1 MPMNHTRGY
10 STKACTW
17 LWRWVLTVVVA
28 GLIAHWQG
36 TAFGQIAPT
45 TVFKAA
51 NGMDIILKEN
61 HSSPMIA
68 SIVFVRSGAKYE
80 TDYNNG
86 ATHFLEHLLFNG
98 TATRTQEQISD
109 RIKNLGGYINAFT
122 RKEVTGYLSLVPR
135 EHIAEA
141 LDIQQD
147 MLFNSIFPEDR
158 FPKERKIVI
167 EEIRKDSDSPD
178 YVAELFH
185 DRWAYQGSP
194 YERPVLGYENLI
206 ATIPREEIIE
216 YYRTYYQPN
225 NMILLV
231 IGDFETA
238 AIKREIEN
246 TFGQHPARPLP
257 ERPAVTVPAVTSA
270 MVQETTADIGETR
283 VDVHLRLPSFRDPM
297 YVPLS
302 LWAELL
308 NDEAFSPLIRNLTK
322 GENAPATRVSV
333 SLETQEEFSAYRISA
348 ATDNRDNAQRVLEAI
363 LETMRGLA
371 STSVKDDD
379 IRTTATRLRVE
390 DIFLRERLH
399 YYAIMKAPML
409 AVTGYEFVDQLPQ
422 RMGQV
427 TPSQLEKAAATHF
440 KADAYVATIVRTPDT
455 TEVISTSETAK
466 SRTQYVKRT
475 LSNGMEVVVK
485 SNPDSRVF
493 AINVLGKNRSALEPA
508 GMDGISDFVNRML
521 VKGTATRTAE
531 QISRDLAAIGAELTT
546 NDNPY
551 IPYDDHYTTPQFTFI
566 KFATIDEYAVQ
577 GAALLSDLV
586 ANSTFP
592 ETEVENER
600 RAVMGILGM
609 AAGST
614 NQVCRELFN
623 KSLFGNGPYAKPV
636 TGTMASVPQFTSQTL
651 VDHRARLYA
660 PGNVILTCVTG
671 MPADSAMSLIE
682 KSFGLMSGAT
692 PEAVTI
698 PSPATPSTV
707 QAEHKAMQKEQVYIY
722 LGNAIPGATSPDLA
736 AMMVANN
743 ILSARLAN
751 ELREKQGLAYSVGSS
766 LQFDRDFGWFTCKM
780 GTGKANYEK
789 ARDGI
794 LEQIR
799 HLQDVPVAQ
808 EDLETAQNTLWGSSL
823 TSRLSRV
830 NQAFFMGVD
839 EFLGL
844 GYDFSDR
851 MVDAIRAVT
860 VADVQRVAKQY
871 FHADSYVLAT
881 VGNLEQ

>member
-1 MPMNHTRGY
+1 MSSR
-10 STKACTW
+10 
-17 LWRWVLTVVVA
+17 RV
-28 GLIAHWQG
+28 LIAISSAVILLAGSISHAQ
-36 TAFGQIAPT
+36 TAPT
-45 TVFKAA
+45 TVYKAS
-51 NGMDIILKEN
+51 NGMDVILKEN
-61 HSSPMIA
+61 HSSPMIS

-98 TATRTQEQISD
+98 TASRTQEQISD

-135 EHIAEA
+135 EHIGEA

-167 EEIRKDSDSPD
+167 EEIRKDTDSPD

-206 ATIPREEIIE
+206 STIPREEIIE
-216 YYRTYYQPN
+216 YYHTYYQPN

-231 IGDFETA
+231 IGDFETDA
-238 AIKREIEN
+238 MKSEIEK

-257 ERPAVTVPAVTSA
+257 SRPAVTVPAIASA

-283 VDVHLRLPSFRDPM
+283 IDVHLRLPAFRDPT

-302 LWAELL
+302 LWSELL
-308 NDEAFSPLIRNLTK
+308 NDEAFSPLIHNLTR
-322 GENAPATRVSV
+322 GDNAPATRVSV

-348 ATDNRDNAQRVLEAI
+348 ATDDASKANMI
-363 LETMRGLA
+363 LDEILRTVRGLA
-371 STSVKDDD
+371 STPVKDED
-379 IRTTATRLRVE
+379 ILTTATRLRVE

-399 YYAIMKAPML
+399 YYAIMKAPMM

-422 RMGQV
+422 RIGQV
-427 TPSQLEKAAATHF
+427 TQSQLQKTAAQYL

-455 TEVISTSETAK
+455 TAAESATAAST

-475 LSNGMEVVVK
+475 LANGMTVVVK

-493 AINVLGKNRSALEPA
+493 ALNVLGKNRSALEPA
-508 GMDGISDFVNRML
+508 GMEGISDFVNRML
-521 VKGTATRTAE
+521 VHGTPTRTSE

-551 IPYDDHYTTPQFTFI
+551 IPYDDHYTTPQYTFI
-566 KFATIDEYAVQ
+566 KFATIDEYATK
-577 GAALLSDLV
+577 GASLLADL
-586 ANSTFP
+586 ATNSNFP
-592 ETEVENER
+592 AEEVENER

-609 AAGST
+609 ASGST

-623 KSLFGNGPYAKPV
+623 NAIFGDGPYAKPI
-636 TGTMASVPQFTSQTL
+636 TGTMASVGQFSTESLQE
-651 VDHRARLYA
+651 HRAKLYA
-660 PGNVILTCVTG
+660 PGNIILTCVTG
-671 MPADSAMSLIE
+671 MPVDSAMMIVESA
-682 KSFGLMSGAT
+682 FGAMSGNA
-692 PEAVTI
+692 PANVTI
-698 PSPATPSTV
+698 PSPSSPATV
-707 QAEHKAMQKEQVYIY
+707 QTEHKAMQKEQVYIF
-722 LGNAIPGATSPDLA
+722 LGNAVPGAGSPEMA
-736 AMMVANN
+736 ALQVANN
-743 ILSARLAN
+743 ILSARLGS

-766 LQFDRDFGWFTCKM
+766 VQFDRDFGWFACKM
-780 GTGKANYEK
+780 GTGKANYAK

-794 LEQIR
+794 VDQIR
-799 HLQDVPVAQ
+799 LIQDVPVTK
-808 EDLETAQNTLWGSSL
+808 EELETAQNTLWGSSL

-844 GYDFSDR
+844 GYDYSDR
-851 MVDAIRAVT
+851 MIEGIRAVT
-860 VADVQRVAKQY
+860 ADDVLRVAKQY

-881 VGNLEQ
+881 VGQLE